1 MWRLCCAFSTRFVR
15 GGRGGG
21 AQGTDFSVSY
31 IAGEGVELTVHNRPV
46 GTNLKVRGHDMLW
59 ADTPPNLESLNSQ
72 TPLIRTLRGH
82 RKCPY

>member
-1 MWRLCCAFSTRFVR
+1 M
-15 GGRGGG
+15 
-21 AQGTDFSVSY
+21 
-31 IAGEGVELTVHNRPV
+31 ELTVHNRPI

-72 TPLIRTLRGH
+72 TPLIRTPRGH